1 MIRSLV
7 MALTLV
13 GVFGV
18 QDTAAVEYPDFP
30 YPATNYQEDNR
41 GQFHFS
47 SRSGWMNDVNA
58 PLYYRGV
65 YHLYYQHAPNS
76 LVWDTM
82 HWGHA
87 TSTDLV
93 HWQQRPLALDPD
105 VHPGDLWSGGG
116 VVDTG
121 NVTGLKSGGDD
132 PIVVYSGTNGV
143 QVFYSLDGGNTFKTF
158 ADGKKVVKPN
168 ARTSRDPKVFWDPV
182 AKHWGMV
189 VWSDE
194 GGNGA
199 DFYTSSNLLDWT
211 FGSRY
216 QADWLF
222 ECPDLVRMPFEGG
235 YKWVLSDGS
244 GEYVVGDFDGSTFH
258 PLSRTQQKI
267 NQTDT
272 HAGGGYYAALTFAN
286 LPNPDRVVSMAWQ
299 GENFGTSWTGNA
311 SFPVDQ
317 RLKQTPDG
325 PRVVS
330 TPVPEIATAR
340 TSTQSWKDVWVDN
353 GSAKKLLAGVQ
364 AGTYE
369 IEATVDVQ
377 QAKRFGFR
385 LHTSPDGWFDREVG
399 YDAVAQTLD
408 GTSLKADRG
417 KVKLRLLVDRG
428 QLEVFGN
435 DGEVYQSH
443 NVNFDS
449 LPGGD
454 GLEFFTDG
462 KVKVE
467 SLKVHELGSIW
478 KTPGQSTLKTT
489 VAGQWY
495 PASGNWTDVAG
506 GKQGQAGGDAFYL
519 SKASGADFTLDGDVK
534 LVSGTA
540 AAITFR
546 ANKDASRHYTANLDA
561 DAGVVKL
568 WRPGRDIA
576 THPLAIE
583 RGRTYHFKVKA
594 EGSALK
600 VWVDGALM
608 IDAIDT
614 EQAAGQFGLNVYR
627 GTGVFQNLNLG

>member
-1 MIRSLV
+1 MIK
-7 MALTLV
+7 
-13 GVFGV
+13 
-18 QDTAAVEYPDFP
+18 YPSFP
-30 YPATNYQEDNR
+30 YPVTNYQEDNR

-93 HWQQRPLALDPD
+93 HWQQRPIALDPA

-121 NVTGLKSGGDD
+121 NVTGLKSGDDD
-132 PIVVYSGTNGV
+132 PILVFSGTNGV
-143 QVFYSLDGGNTFKTF
+143 QVFYSLDGGNTFQTF

-168 ARTSRDPKVFWDPV
+168 AQTSRDPKVFWDPV

-199 DFYTSSNLLDWT
+199 DFYISSNLLDWT

-222 ECPDLVRMPFEGG
+222 ECPDMVRMPLDGG
-235 YKWVLSDGS
+235 YKWVLSDAG
-244 GEYVVGDFDGSTFH
+244 GEYVVGDFDGTTFH

-272 HAGGGYYAALTFAN
+272 HPGGAYYAALTFAN
-286 LPNPDRVVSMAWQ
+286 LPVKDRVVSMAWQ
-299 GENFGTSWTGNA
+299 GENFGTIWTGNA
-311 SFPVDQ
+311 TFPVDQ

-330 TPVPEIATAR
+330 TPIPEIATIRNATR
-340 TSTQSWKDVWVDN
+340 TWQDRTLDSA
-353 GSAKKLLAGVQ
+353 SAKQLLDDVQ

-369 IEATVDVQ
+369 LEATIDGQ
-377 QAKRFGFR
+377 DAKRFGFR
-385 LHTSPDGWFDREVG
+385 LKTNREVV
-399 YDAVAQTLD
+399 YDAEAQTLD
-408 GTSLKADRG
+408 GAALRPEHG

-435 DGEVYQSH
+435 DGEVYQSY
-443 NVNFDS
+443 NVDFKEN
-449 LPGGD
+449 
-454 GLEFFTDG
+454 GLEFFVDG
-462 KVKVE
+462 TLKLE
-467 SLKVHELGSIW
+467 SLTLHELRSIW
-478 KTPGQSTLKTT
+478 S
-489 VAGQWY
+489 
-495 PASGNWTDVAG
+495 
-506 GKQGQAGGDAFYL
+506 
-519 SKASGADFTLDGDVK
+519 
-534 LVSGTA
+534 
-540 AAITFR
+540 
-546 ANKDASRHYTANLDA
+546 
-561 DAGVVKL
+561 
-568 WRPGRDIA
+568 
-576 THPLAIE
+576 
-583 RGRTYHFKVKA
+583 
-594 EGSALK
+594 
-600 VWVDGALM
+600 
-608 IDAIDT
+608 
-614 EQAAGQFGLNVYR
+614 
-627 GTGVFQNLNLG
+627 